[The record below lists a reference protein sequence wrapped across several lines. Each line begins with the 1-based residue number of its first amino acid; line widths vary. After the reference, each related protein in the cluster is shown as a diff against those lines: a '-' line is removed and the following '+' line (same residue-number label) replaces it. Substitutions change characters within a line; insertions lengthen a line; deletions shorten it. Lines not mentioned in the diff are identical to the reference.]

1 MMPKFVLLPTDI
13 VVVVLLAAL
22 TFYLIHVARS
32 EELKARWRYVVSS
45 GASLCSLFLPSAL
58 RRRFCALPSRH

>member
-22 TFYLIHVARS
+22 TFYLIHVAS
-32 EELKARWRYVVSS
+32 
-45 GASLCSLFLPSAL
+45 
-58 RRRFCALPSRH
+58 SRHAGAML

>member
-32 EELKARWRYVVSS
+32 EELKARWRYVAFAAV
-45 GASLCSLFLPSAL
+45 FLSSAL
-58 RRRFCALPSRH
+58 RRRFGALPSRH